1 MTARR
6 TLLFLVA
13 YGTWALSA
21 LAGGSRLLAPHDI
34 VSMRGLQCV
43 AISPDGERPTD
54 TDRDDR
60 TGSGQGPESTPG
72 DAGGRRDEFISSEV
86 SDRTARPMRNSKTQS

>member
-1 MTARR
+1 MADR
-6 TLLFLVA
+6 THEA
-13 YGTWALSA
+13 KDER
-21 LAGGSRLLAPHDI
+21 AGRAAPATRASHVYQEGSVESI
-34 VSMRGLQCV
+34 
-43 AISPDGERPTD
+43 GERPTD

-60 TGSGQGPESTPG
+60 TGQGPGPVSTSG

>member
-1 MTARR
+1 MADRTHEAKDERAGRTAP
-6 TLLFLVA
+6 
-13 YGTWALSA
+13 
-21 LAGGSRLLAPHDI
+21 APPASH
-34 VSMRGLQCV
+34 VSQEASV
-43 AISPDGERPTD
+43 ESIGERPTD

-60 TGSGQGPESTPG
+60 TGSGQGPESTPR

>member
-1 MTARR
+1 MADRTHEVKHERAGRR
-6 TLLFLVA
+6 
-13 YGTWALSA
+13 
-21 LAGGSRLLAPHDI
+21 APAPPASHVYQEASVESI
-34 VSMRGLQCV
+34 
-43 AISPDGERPTD
+43 GERPTD

-60 TGSGQGPESTPG
+60 TGQGQGPVSTPG

>member
-1 MTARR
+1 MADRTPEAKDERAGRTAP
-6 TLLFLVA
+6 A
-13 YGTWALSA
+13 PP
-21 LAGGSRLLAPHDI
+21 GSHVYQESSVESI
-34 VSMRGLQCV
+34 
-43 AISPDGERPTD
+43 GERPTD

-60 TGSGQGPESTPG
+60 TGQGQGPVSTPA

>member
-1 MTARR
+1 MADRTHEVKDERAGRTAP
-6 TLLFLVA
+6 
-13 YGTWALSA
+13 
-21 LAGGSRLLAPHDI
+21 APPASHVVQEASVESI
-34 VSMRGLQCV
+34 
-43 AISPDGERPTD
+43 GERPTD

-60 TGSGQGPESTPG
+60 TGQAQGQGQASMPG

>member
-1 MTARR
+1 MADR
-6 TLLFLVA
+6 TREAKDETGRTTPAPPASHV
-13 YGTWALSA
+13 YQE
-21 LAGGSRLLAPHDI
+21 GSVESIGA
-34 VSMRGLQCV
+34 
-43 AISPDGERPTD
+43 RPTD

-60 TGSGQGPESTPG
+60 TGQGQGQGPVSTPG

>member
-1 MTARR
+1 MADRTHEAKDERAGRTAP
-6 TLLFLVA
+6 
-13 YGTWALSA
+13 
-21 LAGGSRLLAPHDI
+21 APPASHVYQEASVESI
-34 VSMRGLQCV
+34 
-43 AISPDGERPTD
+43 GERPTD

-60 TGSGQGPESTPG
+60 TGQGQGQVSTPG